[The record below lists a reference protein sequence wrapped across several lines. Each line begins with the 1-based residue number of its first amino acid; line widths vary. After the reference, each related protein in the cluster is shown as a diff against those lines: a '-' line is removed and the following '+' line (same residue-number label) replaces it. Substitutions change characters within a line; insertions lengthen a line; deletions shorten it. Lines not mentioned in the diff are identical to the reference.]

1 MSDELANLGHEIDQV
16 SSALQRAAS
25 ARVGENVTANDRE
38 GAATRLEGKLND
50 VAKQVDAQL
59 QADFLQDNGGL
70 VKTVMQGG
78 RLRAQ
83 LNARLLE
90 TARKIVQQTA
100 AGVSCDAA
108 GRGNNELGSALA
120 QATPML
126 LEYGGSR
133 RVLAVVPDRGS
144 DSHTDAGLSRA
155 LGTNA
160 TAVVGGD
167 NYLTI
172 CVEASGL
179 SLTHVALEFVER
191 RRDRVEFARR
201 VHARTDIAWNPLVS
215 TETPWAKHW

>member
-1 MSDELANLGHEIDQV
+1 M
-16 SSALQRAAS
+16 
-25 ARVGENVTANDRE
+25 
-38 GAATRLEGKLND
+38 
-50 VAKQVDAQL
+50 AKQVDAQL
-59 QADFLQDNGGL
+59 QADFLQVNGGL

-120 QATPML
+120 RRLPCFWNTAEAGVCLRSFPIGGAIAIQML
-126 LEYGGSR
+126 GCL
-133 RVLAVVPDRGS
+133 
-144 DSHTDAGLSRA
+144 A

-191 RRDRVEFARR
+191 QRDRVEFARR

-215 TETPWAKHW
+215 TETSNASIVWTTNEAHDARPKRHGQNTGDVK